1 MRVHVVENAEERD
14 KDPEPL
20 KAAKPRVPVPRFRS
34 SWTGGT
40 MLWNSEKTVPT
51 PSVVWQWEHRTGYK
65 PYDNRAT
72 MRIEDAFQRGLSR
85 VRLKAGKMDD
95 TPMELFFHDMI
106 QFDPKTGNTR
116 KIRRVGTDS
125 IWSRIKR
132 KANELAWLIETG
144 RTQRVVF
151 AQYEQRRRELHRGMD
166 RRDYNVTD
174 MYKDHG
180 CFASLAKSN
189 TFFLLSMVVVLLNS
203 IWIGIEADAP
213 ATEGISASQS
223 VIEHLFCVAFTAEVV
238 IRFSA
243 FKRKKNCLKD
253 FWFSFDSSLVVLMV
267 CEVWLVP
274 IGVFLAGMTGGN
286 TDIHAVK
293 ELTILRTVR
302 LLRLTRLGRIAR
314 LLRAVPEV
322 VTLLKG
328 IAAAIRS
335 VFFTLLL
342 LLVLLF
348 VFGVVFKTQAKED
361 FPQLEELFPNVPLP
375 LLGLALWDNV
385 FEVDFKPGVDEHG
398 LCYDE
403 LDANRGDARG
413 ASRFR
418 PAAEVGHCP
427 GSALLVFRGLEA
439 LEESLEEED
448 PNVWRTAIRKALVQ
462 GRPPQAQL
470 VAKSDV
476 GEKLPTLLRQ
486 LGCELRV
493 ARNLEL
499 GGEPPCLVLLTPET
513 LSASLQALK
522 GREGCIVV
530 LLGLPDQGLLLLRE
544 KEPVTL
550 VFGLQREGGKETL
563 SLKRWEQLR
572 DAVPQVG
579 LCGLGLGNG
588 GLLAYHDGSLEAL
601 GEACVQLRPVEGKTR
616 SCAASMDAEGVS
628 PEAELL
634 SGGQVLAFT
643 GAGISKESGV
653 PTYRDGDGLWT
664 RYDAMEVSSLAG
676 LAGEPA
682 KVWAFEREF
691 NEILSRCRGPN
702 DGHRA
707 LAQLEEEGCVEMVV
721 TQNVDGFHQAAGSRE
736 VLELHGSEVHAI
748 CLNRACRKRLEM
760 QKLFAPEAEK
770 HWPLAKGWGVRWPE
784 GEDDSELQRAVR
796 SQLQALVEDKSDSS
810 SSSSESSSSSASSA
824 TRRKRRTASKK
835 PKPLTEEEKR
845 SGPPEGRV
853 PICPSC
859 RTGILKP
866 DGVYFGESLDKRIL
880 KKAILQSINS
890 KVVMMVGTRGEVD
903 PAAKLPLM
911 AKGDNGAKIIEA
923 ENPQA
928 DGGAERSRGPEL
940 RAWEQVGATSGWL
953 VALFLVFIFLSHMMV
968 LNMLIGILCDV
979 VHQVRPV
986 AMAEVRF
993 SRTIAALGLETPNPK
1008 SLMSLM
1014 GKMLGVK
1021 SAFRACKRE

>member
-361 FPQLEELFPNVPLP
+361 FPQLEELFPNVP
-375 LLGLALWDNV
+375 ATMW
-385 FEVDFKPGVDEHG
+385 
-398 LCYDE
+398 
-403 LDANRGDARG
+403 
-413 ASRFR
+413 
-418 PAAEVGHCP
+418 
-427 GSALLVFRGLEA
+427 
-439 LEESLEEED
+439 
-448 PNVWRTAIRKALVQ
+448 
-462 GRPPQAQL
+462 
-470 VAKSDV
+470 
-476 GEKLPTLLRQ
+476 
-486 LGCELRV
+486 
-493 ARNLEL
+493 
-499 GGEPPCLVLLTPET
+499 VL
-513 LSASLQALK
+513 
-522 GREGCIVV
+522 
-530 LLGLPDQGLLLLRE
+530 
-544 KEPVTL
+544 
-550 VFGLQREGGKETL
+550 
-563 SLKRWEQLR
+563 
-572 DAVPQVG
+572 
-579 LCGLGLGNG
+579 
-588 GLLAYHDGSLEAL
+588 
-601 GEACVQLRPVEGKTR
+601 
-616 SCAASMDAEGVS
+616 
-628 PEAELL
+628 LL
-634 SGGQVLAFT
+634 SGTFLDSPSVAL
-643 GAGISKESGV
+643 
-653 PTYRDGDGLWT
+653 
-664 RYDAMEVSSLAG
+664 
-676 LAGEPA
+676 
-682 KVWAFEREF
+682 
-691 NEILSRCRGPN
+691 NE
-702 DGHRA
+702 
-707 LAQLEEEGCVEMVV
+707 
-721 TQNVDGFHQAAGSRE
+721 
-736 VLELHGSEVHAI
+736 
-748 CLNRACRKRLEM
+748 
-760 QKLFAPEAEK
+760 
-770 HWPLAKGWGVRWPE
+770 
-784 GEDDSELQRAVR
+784 
-796 SQLQALVEDKSDSS
+796 
-810 SSSSESSSSSASSA
+810 
-824 TRRKRRTASKK
+824 
-835 PKPLTEEEKR
+835 
-845 SGPPEGRV
+845 
-853 PICPSC
+853 
-859 RTGILKP
+859 
-866 DGVYFGESLDKRIL
+866 
-880 KKAILQSINS
+880 
-890 KVVMMVGTRGEVD
+890 
-903 PAAKLPLM
+903 
-911 AKGDNGAKIIEA
+911 
-923 ENPQA
+923 
-928 DGGAERSRGPEL
+928 
-940 RAWEQVGATSGWL
+940 VGATSGWL

-979 VHQVRPV
+979 VHQVALNEKEEAAV
-986 AMAEVRF
+986 AYLKNTLLEILECHDKDNDRQIHRDEFELLMRNPEMHFVLTRFGVNVTDLINLRDVLFEEKSENDDEEEEEDLDTNSPLPSARRLRKLSFQEFLEVVLRLRGGNSATVTDIVDLREYVRQRFDRMDVRF
-993 SRTIAALGLETPNPK
+993 HHAALSGSPVPLSRLRTMKSMPTRRHPLPHAPAQVEEEPPTPAQLPRLLGEDPETPKTPK
-1008 SLMSLM
+1008 RVQLDDRLDE
-1014 GKMLGVK
+1014 GKSPSEKGSETEKEESPTKLRQLPKACLRKSEKTSGVPDPVMAKLEELGEMQHQMARRQATMHADLLHKYAELAEQV
-1021 SAFRACKRE
+1021 SATQGRLAQMASSRVLSEETQDADLR